1 MTSECMQNTKVGAL
15 ETILDVIEESE
26 MRFNYGQISRDEF
39 LSIVEGEMMD
49 YRILK
54 VGSKDVYRDD

>member
-1 MTSECMQNTKVGAL
+1 MTSECMQNTRVGML

-26 MRFNYGQISRDEF
+26 MRFNYGEISRDDF

-54 VGSKDVYRDD
+54 VGSKDVYEND

>member
-1 MTSECMQNTKVGAL
+1 MSECMQNTRVGML
-15 ETILDVIEESE
+15 ETILDIIEESE
-26 MRFNYGQISRDEF
+26 MRFNYGEISRDDF

-54 VGSKDVYRDD
+54 VGSKDVQDND

>member
-1 MTSECMQNTKVGAL
+1 MSECMQNTRAGML

-26 MRFNYGQISRDEF
+26 MRFNYGEISRDDF

-54 VGSKDVYRDD
+54 VGSKDVQDND

>member
-1 MTSECMQNTKVGAL
+1 MSECMQNTRVGML

-26 MRFNYGQISRDEF
+26 MRFNYGEISRDDF

-54 VGSKDVYRDD
+54 VGSNDVCGND

>member
-1 MTSECMQNTKVGAL
+1 MSECMQNTRVGML

-26 MRFNYGQISRDEF
+26 MRFNYGEISRDDF

-54 VGSKDVYRDD
+54 VGSKDVQYND

>member
-1 MTSECMQNTKVGAL
+1 MTSECMQNTRVGML

-26 MRFNYGQISRDEF
+26 MRFNYGEISRDDF

-54 VGSKDVYRDD
+54 VGSKDVQDND

>member
-1 MTSECMQNTKVGAL
+1 MSECMQNTRVGML

-26 MRFNYGQISRDEF
+26 MRFNYGEISRDDF

-54 VGSKDVYRDD
+54 VGSKDVQDND

>member
-1 MTSECMQNTKVGAL
+1 MTSECMQSTRAGAL
-15 ETILDVIEESE
+15 ETILDVIEQSE
-26 MRFNYGQISRDEF
+26 MRFTYGEISRDDF

-54 VGSKDVYRDD
+54 VGSKDVYRND

>member
-1 MTSECMQNTKVGAL
+1 MSECMQNTRAGNL

-26 MRFNYGQISRDEF
+26 MRFTYGQISRDEF
-39 LSIVEGEMMD
+39 LSIIEGEMMD

-54 VGSKDVYRDD
+54 VGSNEVCRND

>member
-1 MTSECMQNTKVGAL
+1 MTSECMQNTRAGAL
-15 ETILDVIEESE
+15 ETILDVIEQSE
-26 MRFNYGQISRDEF
+26 MRFTYGEISRDEF

-54 VGSKDVYRDD
+54 VGSKDVYRND

>member
-1 MTSECMQNTKVGAL
+1 ML
-15 ETILDVIEESE
+15 ETILDIIEESE
-26 MRFNYGQISRDEF
+26 MRFNYGQISRDDF

-54 VGSKDVYRDD
+54 VGSNEVCRND

>member
-1 MTSECMQNTKVGAL
+1 MSECMQSTRDGAL
-15 ETILDVIEESE
+15 KTILDVIEESE
-26 MRFNYGQISRDEF
+26 LRYNYGEISRDEF

-54 VGSKDVYRDD
+54 VGSKDVCRND

>member
-1 MTSECMQNTKVGAL
+1 ML
-15 ETILDVIEESE
+15 ETILDIIEESE
-26 MRFNYGQISRDEF
+26 MRLHYGQISRDDF

-54 VGSKDVYRDD
+54 VGSKDVQDND

>member
-1 MTSECMQNTKVGAL
+1 ML

-26 MRFNYGQISRDEF
+26 MRFNYGEISRDDF

-54 VGSKDVYRDD
+54 VGSKDVYEND